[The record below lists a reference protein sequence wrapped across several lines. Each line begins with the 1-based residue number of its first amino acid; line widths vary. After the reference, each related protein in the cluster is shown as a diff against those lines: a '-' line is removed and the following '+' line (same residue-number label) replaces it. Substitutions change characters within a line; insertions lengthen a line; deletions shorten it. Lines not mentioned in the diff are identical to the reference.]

1 MAKGGE
7 FILPDASKDV
17 FTVHDLTEEQNMF
30 RFSLKKFMTNEVL
43 SQSDKIESKD
53 WDVTRSL
60 LLGIGGLGALGVEVP
75 EEYGGAGLDKT
86 TAAILAEEVGG
97 QGSFACTVLAD
108 TGIGLLPILL
118 FGTEEQKK
126 RFVPGIVAGKLIG
139 AYCLTESGAG
149 SDAKAIKTK
158 AVLSDDGRAHIL
170 NGEKIFVTGGGLAD
184 VYTVF
189 AKVGD
194 DKEITAFIVERGF
207 AGIEV
212 GKEEHKMGILGSST
226 TSLKLTDVR
235 VSIENVLGQIGEG
248 FNIAMNILNLGRFKL
263 GSACLGGAKQS
274 FSESLG
280 YSKTRKQFGVTIGT
294 FGATRNKLCR
304 MAALIYG
311 MEAIVYRTAGLMDG
325 AISAVGQN
333 DPQAMMK
340 AIREY
345 AGEASMVKV
354 FCSEAGHDIALENVM
369 IHGGNG
375 FMKDYPAERH
385 LRDSIINMIFEGTNP
400 VNRLLMV
407 KEIMKKMAI
416 SLIQEGKKIQSEIL
430 SGPVSLSTDL
440 DQLAVL
446 ESQLKGAKKALIAGG
461 GSVIQKFGLKLV
473 DNDNQE
479 VVMLIADCMTRIYVL
494 DSALAVYT
502 KHKREQDEYLTRYL
516 FHIFLPEI
524 ERDIKT
530 LVAMGLEGDEQKT
543 ILVAVR
549 KLFKYSPEN
558 LLYLN
563 KKIAEKFG

>member
-7 FILPDASKDV
+7 FVLPDAPKDV
-17 FTVHDLTEEQNMF
+17 FTVHDFTEEQNMF
-30 RFSLKKFMTNEVL
+30 RSSFREFMTNEVL
-43 SQSDKIESKD
+43 SRSDKIESKD

-60 LLGIGGLGALGVEVP
+60 LLGMGRLGALGVEVP
-75 EEYGGAGLDKT
+75 EAYSGAGLDKT
-86 TAAILAEEVGG
+86 TAAILAEEVGQ
-97 QGSFACTVLAD
+97 QGSFACSVLAD
-108 TGIGLLPILL
+108 TGIGLLPVLL
-118 FGTEEQKK
+118 FGTDEQKK
-126 RFVPGIVAGKLIG
+126 RFVPGIVGGKLIG

-158 AVLSDDGRAHIL
+158 AVLSDDGSAYIL
-170 NGEKIFVTGGGLAD
+170 NGEKAFVTNGNLAD
-184 VYTVF
+184 VYTIF

-194 DKEITAFIVERGF
+194 DKEITAFIVERRF
-207 AGIEV
+207 AGVEV
-212 GKEEHKMGILGSST
+212 GKEEQKMGIIGSST
-226 TSLKLTDVR
+226 APLKLTDVR
-235 VSIENVLGQIGEG
+235 VPVENILGQVGEG

-263 GSACLGGAKQS
+263 GAACLGGAS
-274 FSESLG
+274 LCFSESLK
-280 YSKTRKQFGVTIGT
+280 YSKIRKQFGVTIGT

-311 MEAIVYRTAGLMDG
+311 MKAIVYRTAGLMDG

-345 AGEASMVKV
+345 AGEASVVKV

-400 VNRLLMV
+400 VNRLLIV
-407 KEIMKKMAI
+407 KEIMKRMTVG
-416 SLIQEGKKIQSEIL
+416 LMQEGKKIQSEIL
-430 SGPVSLSTDL
+430 SGPVLLNTDS

-446 ESQLKGAKKALIAGG
+446 ESQLKGAKKALIVGG

-479 VVMLIADCMTRIYVL
+479 VVMLIADCLIHIYVL

-502 KHKREQDEYLTRYL
+502 KHRREKDEHLTRYL

-524 ERDIKT
+524 ERNIKT
-530 LVAMGLEGDEQKT
+530 LIAMGLEGDEQKT
-543 ILVAVR
+543 ILVAIR

-563 KKIAEKFG
+563 KKIAEKFD